1 MSAVV
6 TFLGA
11 VGAGMANEYGRRL
24 NEAVGGMVAR
34 VAGREVTAPAGQADR
49 EAVARVLVAEARR
62 DPGQARLLGSL
73 MSGLPDD
80 RTAEGPAPRSLR
92 APGGFFT
99 DRREALTLLR
109 KEATRKADGRPRV
122 AVVFGLPGYG
132 SSELAAFF
140 GAKEAAL
147 YPDGTLYADL
157 RGASAGTAPTA
168 SVLLRDFLL
177 KLHVAP
183 DRVPPATED
192 RAERLRALLGAR
204 RLLVVLDHAQS
215 AAQVRP
221 LITGAPGVFT
231 IVVAARPL
239 TGLDAV
245 PVPVGPLKDRDARL
259 LLGKLV
265 SKQALTAA
273 RATLP
278 AVLERCAGSPFAL
291 RAIAPQLAVPGPG
304 SVRAVGPGSV
314 PAPVPGSG
322 ASAGTGS
329 DSGSGAAGE
338 PNPVRSVTEELYRQL
353 PPEQARLYRTAALRP
368 WPALTAAAVA
378 ASAAVS
384 EREAAQG
391 LAELAE
397 RRLLEEL
404 PDGRYRFRPAIRAH
418 AVEAATREDGLA
430 RCAAA
435 VARAVDHYVR
445 FAVRADFA
453 ALRERPH
460 VDPLFDELG
469 PGEYEDEGAALTAL
483 TAELG
488 NVVESVLAAEE
499 FGDFGAACRGT
510 EALWAVQ
517 LKAGRHEAVLPALR
531 AGVRAAEQRFP
542 GTEMAGRMHTQ
553 LAFALMETPSGYDE
567 AERELEA
574 AADAEERAGHLRG
587 QATVIESLGLLRL
600 RQWRFAPALA
610 SFDVAGRLL
619 DGIAATDRD
628 ARHLPR
634 ARALLER
641 HRGRA
646 LRGLGRF
653 APARQRLA
661 VALEFFRAPGTAEP
675 YNEARVLTDQ
685 AETEY
690 AAGDHATALRQVE
703 EAAAILRGQQATAH
717 LDYLDMIRR
726 ECLAG
731 RA

>member
-1 MSAVV
+1 MIDPLSVSAVV
-6 TFLGA
+6 AFLGA

-34 VAGREVTAPAGQADR
+34 VAGREVTAPGGPADR

-73 MSGLPDD
+73 MSGLPDP
-80 RTAEGPAPRSLR
+80 RTAQGPAPQSLR
-92 APGGFFT
+92 APVRFFT
-99 DRREALTLLR
+99 DRREALARLR
-109 KEATRKADGRPRV
+109 KEAERKADGRPRV
-122 AVVFGLPGYG
+122 AVVFGAPGYG
-132 SSELAAFF
+132 SSEIPAYF
-140 GAKEAAL
+140 GAQESKL

-177 KLHVAP
+177 KLHVAAEHI
-183 DRVPPATED
+183 PPATED
-192 RAERLRALLGAR
+192 RAEYFRTLLGSR

-245 PVPVGPLKDRDARL
+245 PVPVGPLADRDARL
-259 LLGKLV
+259 LLGELV
-265 SKQALTAA
+265 SKQTLAAA

-291 RAIAPQLAVPGPG
+291 RAMAPYLAAPP
-304 SVRAVGPGSV
+304 
-314 PAPVPGSG
+314 PVPV
-322 ASAGTGS
+322 A
-329 DSGSGAAGE
+329 DAAADGD
-338 PNPVRSVTEELYRQL
+338 PLRSVTEQLYRQL
-353 PPEQARLYRTAALRP
+353 SPELARLYRMASLRP
-368 WPALTAAAVA
+368 WPAMTAAPVA
-378 ASAAVS
+378 AAAGVS
-384 EREAAQG
+384 EQEAARM

-397 RRLLEEL
+397 RQLLEEL
-404 PDGRYRFRPAIRAH
+404 ADVRYRFRPAIRAH
-418 AVEAATREDGLA
+418 ALEAAAREDGLA

-435 VARAVDHYVR
+435 VARTVEYYVR
-445 FAVRADFA
+445 LAVRVDFA

-469 PGEYEDEGAALTAL
+469 PGEYEDEGAAIAAL

-488 NVVESVLAAEE
+488 NLVESVLAAEE
-499 FGDFGAACRGT
+499 FGDFGTACRGT

-531 AGVRAAEQRFP
+531 AGTRAAEARFP

-553 LAFALMETPSGYDE
+553 LAFALMETPSWYGE

-574 AADAEERAGHLRG
+574 AAAAEERAGHLRG

-600 RQWRFAPALA
+600 RQWRFAAALE
-610 SFDVAGRLL
+610 SFDAAGRLL

-628 ARHLPR
+628 AKHLPR

-661 VALEFFRAPGTAEP
+661 AALEFFRAPATAEP

-685 AETEY
+685 AETERDAGDY
-690 AAGDHATALRQVE
+690 AAALRLVE
-703 EAAAILRGQQATAH
+703 EAAAILGAQKATGH
-717 LDYLDMIRR
+717 LDSLDLIRR

-731 RA
+731 QA

>member
-1 MSAVV
+1 MIDPLSVSAVV
-6 TFLGA
+6 AFLGA

-34 VAGREVTAPAGQADR
+34 VAGREVTAPGGQADR

-73 MSGLPDD
+73 MSGLPDH
-80 RTAEGPAPRSLR
+80 RTAEGPAPQSLR
-92 APGGFFT
+92 APARFFT
-99 DRREALTLLR
+99 DRKDALTLLR
-109 KEATRKADGRPRV
+109 GEAARKADGRPRV
-122 AVVFGLPGYG
+122 AVVFGPPGIG
-132 SSELAAFF
+132 SSEVAAYF
-140 GAKEAAL
+140 GAQEAHR

-177 KLHVAP
+177 KLHVAAEHI
-183 DRVPPATED
+183 PPATED
-192 RAERLRALLGAR
+192 RAACFRTLLGSR

-221 LITGAPGVFT
+221 LISGAPGVFT

-245 PVPVGPLKDRDARL
+245 PVPVGPLADRDARL
-259 LLGKLV
+259 LLGELV
-265 SKQALTAA
+265 SKQTLAAA

-291 RAIAPQLAVPGPG
+291 RAMAPYLA
-304 SVRAVGPGSV
+304 
-314 PAPVPGSG
+314 APVPVPVADVATTDG
-322 ASAGTGS
+322 
-329 DSGSGAAGE
+329 
-338 PNPVRSVTEELYRQL
+338 NPVRSVAEELYRQL
-353 PPEQARLYRTAALRP
+353 SPESARVYRMASLRP
-368 WPALTAAAVA
+368 WPALAAAPVAVA
-378 ASAAVS
+378 AGVS
-384 EREAAQG
+384 EQEAART

-397 RRLLEEL
+397 RQLLEEL
-404 PDGRYRFRPAIRAH
+404 PDARYRFRPAVRAH
-418 AVEAATREDGLA
+418 ALEAAAREDGLA

-435 VARAVDHYVR
+435 VARAVEYYVR
-445 FAVRADFA
+445 LAVRADFA

-469 PGEYEDEGAALTAL
+469 PGEYEDEGAAIATL

-488 NVVESVLAAEE
+488 NLVESVLAAEE
-499 FGDFGAACRGT
+499 FGDFATACRGT

-531 AGVRAAEQRFP
+531 AGARAAEQRFP

-553 LAFALMETPSGYDE
+553 LAFALMETPSCYGE

-574 AADAEERAGHLRG
+574 AAEAEERAGHLRG

-600 RQWRFAPALA
+600 RQWRFAAALE
-610 SFDVAGRLL
+610 SFDAAGRLL

-661 VALEFFRAPGTAEP
+661 VALEFFRAPDTAEP

-685 AETEY
+685 AETERD
-690 AAGDHATALRQVE
+690 AGDYTAALRLVD
-703 EAAAILRGQQATAH
+703 EAAAILGGQKATAH
-717 LDYLDMIRR
+717 LDSLDLIRR

-731 RA
+731 QA